1 MVIFLL
7 DVSGSMGTATHL
19 ANGITIPTGYSTSK
33 LMSQV
38 SRLTLVQA
46 AIRCKLLQMEKEKTK
61 AIPVLITF
69 GSQVNVY
76 YPKTKTAK
84 EAPNFAIGDYCIPS
98 SDMCA
103 KNYTRFIEQGA
114 HLTKRFDCVL
124 FFWTHFFPCFFWF

>member
-1 MVIFLL
+1 MTEGLYVLKKGIQASENNAPKFSMPMVIFLL

-69 GSQVNVY
+69 GSQFNV
-76 YPKTKTAK
+76 
-84 EAPNFAIGDYCIPS
+84 
-98 SDMCA
+98 
-103 KNYTRFIEQGA
+103 
-114 HLTKRFDCVL
+114 
-124 FFWTHFFPCFFWF
+124 